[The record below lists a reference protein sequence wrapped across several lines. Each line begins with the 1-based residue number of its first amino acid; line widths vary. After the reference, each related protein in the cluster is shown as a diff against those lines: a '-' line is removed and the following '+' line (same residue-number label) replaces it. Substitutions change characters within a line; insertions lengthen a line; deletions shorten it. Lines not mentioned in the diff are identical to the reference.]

1 MRPVPTT
8 PTIMELVALRSSGSG
23 LPHVYVPASDR
34 RVLEMVSVVLLRWSE
49 EYSAEIRGAD
59 GQTATPES

>member
-1 MRPVPTT
+1 
-8 PTIMELVALRSSGSG
+8 MELVALRSSGSG